1 VDALP
6 LTPVGKV
13 DKKQL
18 RLWLVIPSVSFLGYR
33 QSTFCSFFSF
43 FT

>member
-1 VDALP
+1 MERVDALP

-18 RLWLVIPSVSFLGYR
+18 RLWLAARQPVSE
-33 QSTFCSFFSF
+33 
-43 FT
+43 